1 MSDVGERYA
10 TETQRVAE
18 LQHLAVTQDLKKLFE
33 DTQWT
38 VEQLSCVAG
47 IGVCRLMSR
56 AYHDRI
62 LICKDDRLKI
72 AKNWAGTCWM
82 SWQTYLSRTGLI
94 VLNHMSFDWFGPFR
108 YTVKYTNICIV
119 QSSARQVGG

>member
-18 LQHLAVTQDLKKLFE
+18 LQHLTVTQDLKKLFE

-47 IGVCRLMSR
+47 IGVCRLLSR

-72 AKNWAGTCWM
+72 
-82 SWQTYLSRTGLI
+82 
-94 VLNHMSFDWFGPFR
+94 P
-108 YTVKYTNICIV
+108 
-119 QSSARQVGG
+119 